1 MECEHE
7 TAMYAT
13 RESIEYMINSAVNAT
28 MKLQQTEV
36 LLDNQVDDS
45 ILKPALLQNAEE
57 ADHTL

>member
-1 MECEHE
+1 
-7 TAMYAT
+7 MYAT